1 MGDSVL
7 HDLAYLE
14 ATVEE
19 LQPYLL
25 SDDLYWTL
33 SGYPSPS
40 NQPFHKFTLGG
51 MLLALTRS
59 RSQVMS
65 SVDSARLS
73 SLTNKLEA
81 FSTKWRV
88 AWEAKAGKE
97 FRSRLRQWGSYLTEL
112 QQEPQEHAVYYPYE
126 VRVRVMAELLKGQI
140 EVFEVAENEFLHK
153 LDQRLGAQFLPGDFI
168 WDNALS
174 VGFPKTEFWFLW
186 GKPIF

>member
-25 SDDLYWTL
+25 SNDLYWTL

-40 NQPFHKFTLGG
+40 NRPFNKLTLGG

-59 RSQVMS
+59 RSQAMS
-65 SVDSARLS
+65 SFNSARLA
-73 SLTNKLEA
+73 SLMNKLEA

-97 FRSRLRQWGSYLTEL
+97 FRSRLRQWGNYLTEL
-112 QQEPQEHAVYYPYE
+112 QQEPQEHAVYFPYE
-126 VRVRVMAELLKGQI
+126 VRVRVILELLKMQI
-140 EVFEVAENEFLHK
+140 EDVEVAENELLHI
-153 LDQRLGAQFLPGDFI
+153 LDQRLGAQFLSGDFI
-168 WDNALS
+168 WNAELS
-174 VGFPKTEFWFLW
+174 TGFPKSEFWFLW
-186 GKPIF
+186 GKPTF